1 MGRSGK
7 FVRRPIFFGVRRVR
21 SGNLIQALVRLMVV
35 ACTGVVRGAARPSCC
50 EPSAA
55 VRAACQMAARFTVP
69 ARLGRAPSR
78 RRSSKASPASAW
90 NSRSHSGADGSIT
103 PSSRCGAGPER
114 LPRWPMRPGLGHG
127 ARSRRNLDYKKRR
140 ISFPHFTSP
149 PRGPRNGA
157 KKHVSFHLSA
167 LTDGEPNYA
176 GPLHRRSTLE
186 LFVQPRRKSV
196 FFQPLAATDR
206 QEHSANPSQRTGRPR
221 GDLRGRPAFLN
232 AAANRSNRAAF
243 LSPALAL

>member
-1 MGRSGK
+1 VS
-7 FVRRPIFFGVRRVR
+7 
-21 SGNLIQALVRLMVV
+21 
-35 ACTGVVRGAARPSCC
+35 
-50 EPSAA
+50 
-55 VRAACQMAARFTVP
+55 
-69 ARLGRAPSR
+69 PSR
-78 RRSSKASPASAW
+78 RRSSKANPVSALDSW
-90 NSRSHSGADGSIT
+90 LRSRADGSVS

-127 ARSRRNLDYKKRR
+127 ARSRRNLDCKERR

-167 LTDGEPNYA
+167 LTDGEPNFA

-186 LFVQPRRKSV
+186 LFVQPWRKSV

-206 QEHSANPSQRTGRPR
+206 YEYSANPSQRRGRPR
-221 GDLRGRPAFLN
+221 NDSRG
-232 AAANRSNRAAF
+232 AARFFERRRKGLKRSGVSLCF
-243 LSPALAL
+243 GPVALQTQGTARRSK